1 MEENNQQINPQLNQQ
16 PLEGQATVQETPNP
30 ELVAKKNLS
39 RKRIFYAILGIDI
52 ALIAFLLF
60 EIISLFF

>member
-1 MEENNQQINPQLNQQ
+1 MEQNTQQGNPQA
-16 PLEGQATVQETPNP
+16 LEGQVNEVEQQNP

-39 RKRIFYAILGIDI
+39 RKRIFFAILGIDI
-52 ALIAFLLF
+52 ALLAFLLF

>member
-1 MEENNQQINPQLNQQ
+1 MEQQYGQQTNPQ
-16 PLEGQATVQETPNP
+16 PLEGQANETEQLNP

-39 RKRIFYAILGIDI
+39 RKRIFFAILGIDI
-52 ALIAFLLF
+52 ALLAFLLF